1 MRLLGVLT
9 VADAIPSLRWLDLGG
24 REKAMKINAEEL
36 DKILSE
42 WLEEHRQKRGLDEK
56 ATSDGDRD
64 FMDMMLS
71 VLNDT
76 KIDGF
81 DADTILKATS
91 LVSI

>member
-81 DADTILKATS
+81 DADTIVKATS